1 MFYKGVSATAET
13 LLSFIM
19 KNIYLLLFLLVST
32 QVSAQI
38 HKSNKD
44 SVPSNERVYTIS
56 PIVVT
61 GTGHHQR
68 LKDTSTPVH
77 VLSKQEIHEQGITNF
92 SDAIT
97 KMMPQVAVSP
107 NSMGSFLRLNGLGN
121 KYILILINGQK
132 LVGDISNN
140 VDISRI
146 NISRIRRIEI
156 LDGAASSLY
165 GSDAI
170 GGVINII
177 TDQPTSDMI
186 SVMTDTHVS
195 GKGKFTQSVNAEIVH
210 KGFGSYTSYTHDEA
224 DSYQTNDLEY
234 IKGST
239 TETQKTIAPL
249 FTGYHADLFDQRF
262 SYSPFSKLALHG
274 EISVSKRLTDR
285 PDTNPDVTGGT
296 SYEMRH
302 KSLRF
307 NAGGIYKFSRRN
319 SLQVDFTSDNYRY
332 GKEYDVETKSNQI
345 GDYVQSKKQQHYEA
359 EAKGIFGFTPKST
372 TIVGAYWSN
381 NFLNSSSGSVNNHVY
396 NLAAYAQHEMNLV
409 EKVKMTLGAR
419 YNYHETFGSRVT
431 PKVTLMVSPEHFN
444 FRASYSTGFRAPG
457 LDELY
462 YHYFSL
468 NRGKPQIIFGNK
480 DLHPE
485 TSNYF
490 SLNAEYHTDDFSLSV
505 TGFIN
510 KIDDMVVKE
519 ATLVD
524 DEARASLKKE
534 FPEMTADQAA
544 KLDRYTFYVNS
555 DKGEVKGVQV
565 NMNAHLFDG
574 FSFNANYAYT
584 HARTKSGDVW
594 SPMER
599 SVKNSLTTSL
609 TYNRNWGQ
617 YTLNVNLNGRLQSK
631 TYYPT
636 YEDAPGY
643 GIWSIN
649 TTHSLNMFRFL
660 MVEPSIGIENI
671 FDKTDHRIDSSI
683 RRYALYSP
691 GRMLTMGL
699 RLRFK

>member
-1 MFYKGVSATAET
+1 
-13 LLSFIM
+13 M
-19 KNIYLLLFLLVST
+19 KNCGLLLGALLLCT

-38 HKSNKD
+38 HKSNND
-44 SVPSNERVYTIS
+44 SVKTSERVYTIS

-61 GTGHHQR
+61 GSGHHQR

-77 VLSKQEIHEQGITNF
+77 VLSKQDIHEQGITNF

-97 KMMPQVAVSP
+97 KMIPQVAVSP

-121 KYILILINGQK
+121 KYILILVNGQK

-140 VDISRI
+140 IDINRI
-146 NISRIRRIEI
+146 NISRIRRIEV

-195 GKGKFTQSVNAEIVH
+195 GKGKFTQSVNADIVQ
-210 KGFGSYTSYTHDEA
+210 KKFGSYTSYTHDEA

-239 TETQKTIAPL
+239 TETQKTLAPL
-249 FTGYHADLFDQRF
+249 FTGYHSDLFDQRF
-262 SYSPFSKLALHG
+262 SYTPTEKLALHG
-274 EISVSKRLTDR
+274 DLSVSKRLTDR
-285 PDTNPDVTGGT
+285 PETNADITGGT

-332 GKEYDVETKSNQI
+332 GKEYDVETKTNQI
-345 GDYVQSKKQQHYEA
+345 GDYVQSKKQQHYET
-359 EAKGIFGFTPKST
+359 EAKGIFGFTPHST
-372 TIVGAYWSN
+372 TIFGGYWSN
-381 NFLNSSSGSVNNHVY
+381 DFLNSSSGSVNNHVY
-396 NLAAYAQHEMNLV
+396 NLAAYAQHEMTLV
-409 EKVKMTLGAR
+409 DRLKATVGAR
-419 YNYHETFGSRVT
+419 YNYHETFGSKVT
-431 PKVTLMVSPEHFN
+431 PKVTLMYSPEYFN

-457 LDELY
+457 MDELY

-468 NRGKPQIIFGNK
+468 NRGTPQIIFGNK

-490 SLNAEYHTDDFSLSV
+490 SLNAEYQTSNFSLSV
-505 TGFIN
+505 TGFLN

-519 ATLVD
+519 AMGVD
-524 DEARASLKKE
+524 DMTRASLQKE
-534 FPEMTADQAA
+534 FPEMTADQAK
-544 KLDRYTFYVNS
+544 KLDRYTLYVNS
-555 DKGEVKGVQV
+555 DKGEVKGIQI
-565 NMNAHLFDG
+565 NLSTHFLDG
-574 FSFNANYAYT
+574 FFFNANYAYT
-584 HARTKSGDVW
+584 YARTKSGDVW

-599 SVKNSLTTSL
+599 SVKNSLTTAL
-609 TYNRNWGQ
+609 NYNRNWGK

-649 TTHSLNMFRFL
+649 TTHSFNAARFL
-660 MVEPSIGIENI
+660 MIEPSIGLENI
-671 FDKTDHRIDSSI
+671 FDKTDHRIDTSI

-691 GRMLTMGL
+691 GRMLTFGL
-699 RLRFK
+699 RLRFN

>member
-1 MFYKGVSATAET
+1 MFYEGVSASAET

-19 KNIYLLLFLLVST
+19 KKIYLLLFLFVST
-32 QVSAQI
+32 QISAQI

-140 VDISRI
+140 VDINRI

-195 GKGKFTQSVNAEIVH
+195 GKGKFTQSVNADIVH

-249 FTGYHADLFDQRF
+249 FTGYHADLFDQHF

-274 EISVSKRLTDR
+274 EISVSKRLTDC

-359 EAKGIFGFTPKST
+359 EAKGIFGFMPKST

-490 SLNAEYHTDDFSLSV
+490 SLNAEYHTNDFSLSV

-524 DEARASLKKE
+524 DETRASLQKE
-534 FPEMTADQAA
+534 FPEMTADQAD

-609 TYNRNWGQ
+609 NYNRNWGQ

-660 MVEPSIGIENI
+660 MIEPSIGIENI

>member
-1 MFYKGVSATAET
+1 M
-13 LLSFIM
+13 
-19 KNIYLLLFLLVST
+19 
-32 QVSAQI
+32 
-38 HKSNKD
+38 
-44 SVPSNERVYTIS
+44 
-56 PIVVT
+56 
-61 GTGHHQR
+61 
-68 LKDTSTPVH
+68 
-77 VLSKQEIHEQGITNF
+77 
-92 SDAIT
+92 
-97 KMMPQVAVSP
+97 
-107 NSMGSFLRLNGLGN
+107 
-121 KYILILINGQK
+121 
-132 LVGDISNN
+132 
-140 VDISRI
+140 
-146 NISRIRRIEI
+146 
-156 LDGAASSLY
+156 
-165 GSDAI
+165 
-170 GGVINII
+170 
-177 TDQPTSDMI
+177 
-186 SVMTDTHVS
+186 
-195 GKGKFTQSVNAEIVH
+195 
-210 KGFGSYTSYTHDEA
+210 
-224 DSYQTNDLEY
+224 
-234 IKGST
+234 
-239 TETQKTIAPL
+239 
-249 FTGYHADLFDQRF
+249 
-262 SYSPFSKLALHG
+262 
-274 EISVSKRLTDR
+274 
-285 PDTNPDVTGGT
+285 
-296 SYEMRH
+296 
-302 KSLRF
+302 
-307 NAGGIYKFSRRN
+307 
-319 SLQVDFTSDNYRY
+319 QVDFTSDNYRY

-510 KIDDMVVKE
+510 KIDDMVVKA

-524 DEARASLKKE
+524 DEARASLQRE

-609 TYNRNWGQ
+609 NYNRNWGQ
-617 YTLNVNLNGRLQSK
+617 YTLNVNLNARLQSK

>member
-1 MFYKGVSATAET
+1 M
-13 LLSFIM
+13 
-19 KNIYLLLFLLVST
+19 

-38 HKSNKD
+38 HKSNRD
-44 SVPSNERVYTIS
+44 SVQTNERVYTIS

-61 GTGHHQR
+61 GSGHHQR

-140 VDISRI
+140 VDINRI
-146 NISRIRRIEI
+146 NLSRVRRIEI

-177 TDQPTSDMI
+177 TDQPTSEMV
-186 SVMTDTHVS
+186 SVTTDTHVS
-195 GKGKFTQSVNAEIVH
+195 GKGRFTQSINADIVH
-210 KGFGSYTSYTHDEA
+210 KGIGSYTSYTHDEA
-224 DSYQTNDLEY
+224 DSYQNNDLEY
-234 IKGST
+234 KKGST
-239 TETQKTIAPL
+239 TETQKTLAPL
-249 FTGYHADLFDQRF
+249 FTGYHSDLFDQRF
-262 SYSPFSKLALHG
+262 SYTPFEKLALHG
-274 EISVSKRLTDR
+274 DISVSKRLTDR
-285 PDTNPDVTGGT
+285 PDTNPDITGGT

-307 NAGGIYKFSRRN
+307 NTGGIYKFSRRN

-332 GKEYDVETKSNQI
+332 GKEYDVESGTTKV
-345 GDYVQSKKQQHYEA
+345 GDYVQSKKQQNYEV
-359 EAKGIFGFTPKST
+359 EAKGILGITPNST

-396 NLAAYAQHEMNLV
+396 NLATYVQHELTII
-409 EKVKMTLGAR
+409 EHTKLTLGTR
-419 YNYHETFGSRVT
+419 YNYHETFGNRVT
-431 PKVTLMVSPEHFN
+431 PKVTLMYSPKHFN
-444 FRASYSTGFRAPG
+444 LRASYSTGFRAPG

-468 NRGKPQIIFGNK
+468 NRGTPQIIFGNK
-480 DLHPE
+480 DLNPE

-490 SLNAEYHTDDFSLSV
+490 SLNAEYHTDAFSLSV
-505 TGFIN
+505 TGFMN
-510 KIDDMVVKE
+510 YIDDMVIKE
-519 ATLVD
+519 ATSVD
-524 DEARASLKKE
+524 DETRISLQRE
-534 FPEMTADQAA
+534 FPEMTTDQAG

-555 DKGEVKGVQV
+555 DKGEVKGIQV
-565 NMNAHLFDG
+565 NLNTHFMDG
-574 FSFNANYAYT
+574 FNFNANYAYT
-584 HARTKSGDVW
+584 YARTKSGDLW
-594 SPMER
+594 EAMER
-599 SVKNSLTTSL
+599 SVKNSLTL
-609 TYNRNWGQ
+609 ALNYNQNWGR
-617 YTLNVNLNGRLQSK
+617 YTFNANLNGRLQSK
-631 TYYPT
+631 TYYPL

-649 TTHSLNMFRFL
+649 TTHSFNTSRFL
-660 MVEPSIGIENI
+660 MIEPSVGLENI
-671 FDKTDHRIDSSI
+671 FDKTDHRIDSSV